1 MNNPSPKQQQILK
14 AWYRQLKLV
23 NLSKIADSN
32 LLEKELL
39 DIEETN
45 WEARQNYYHD
55 QFLYADRL

>member
-14 AWYRQLKLV
+14 AWYRQLKSV
-23 NLSKIADSN
+23 HPSKITDPN
-32 LLEKELL
+32 LPEKELL

-45 WEARQNYYHD
+45 WEARQTYYHD